1 MLSVP
6 FQCDYC
12 WFVNLKRREFNPASP
27 NERLL
32 LAYIRRVNLDMM
44 WSREESTVQ
53 STLSQIKKG
62 KSLST
67 ELGLNPVGITLGPW
81 PVGDTVGFQV
91 ALELLRAS
99 QRKGKNDE
107 TYVQFDS
114 IRKIRSAYANVDQT
128 SPKGV
133 KRNLL
138 MKGPR
143 GRSFG
148 LASAWTDSI
157 LLRLFMIG
165 CEKRMGRLVIQE
177 VGFTVEVVKEMMR
190 GWDSMLELEEIS
202 VRSKRDI
209 IVVGGALAVLVGGAL
224 RGGEVL
230 LMEASEL
237 VRRRLDGKH
246 HPDHPHV
253 VIPLMG
259 RFKNET
265 GERNLLLT
273 LASETQS
280 GIEIRKWVER
290 LIILLIR
297 EGRSNQ
303 VGPAICERDG
313 FLMERWKINGILHEA
328 LERIQDETNLISND
342 IDVTLKYSM
351 HRSARR
357 GMYTRAREAKVPDFI
372 IESNMRWSKFQKR
385 SGGMPNLPMTG
396 LYLEISQTL
405 ATKTAFSLAL

>member
-1 MLSVP
+1 MLSIP

-12 WFVNLKRREFNPASP
+12 WFVNLKHREYNSAAPS
-27 NERLL
+27 ERLL

-44 WSREESTVQ
+44 WAREESTVR
-53 STLSQIKKG
+53 STLSQVKKG
-62 KSLST
+62 RGLSA
-67 ELGLNPVGITLGPW
+67 EVGLEPVGIAVGPW
-81 PVGDTVGFQV
+81 PVGDPVGFQV

-99 QRKGKNDE
+99 QKKGRNDE

-114 IRKIRSAYANVDQT
+114 IRKIRSAYANVEQT
-128 SPKGV
+128 SPRGME
-133 KRNLL
+133 RNLL

-148 LASAWTDSI
+148 LTSASTDSI
-157 LLRLFMIG
+157 AFRLFMIG

-177 VGFTVEVVKEMMR
+177 VGFTVEVVKEMMS
-190 GWDSMLELEEIS
+190 GWDSVLESEVVS
-202 VRSKRDI
+202 ARVKRDI

-237 VRRRLDGKH
+237 IKRRLDGKD

-280 GIEIRKWVER
+280 GIQIRKWVER

-297 EGRSNQ
+297 EGRSNH

-313 FLMERWKINGILHEA
+313 FLMERWKINGILHDA
-328 LERIQDETNLISND
+328 LTRVQAETDLIPND

-385 SGGMPNLPMTG
+385 SGGMPNLPMTE

-405 ATKTAFSLAL
+405 ATQTAFSLAL